1 MKKITLFSIGL
12 FGSMVLL
19 NAQNV
24 ITVDNTPGTQ
34 ADYDNLQTAISQA
47 ANGDIIYVHPSE
59 TNYGNIN
66 VDKPLTLIGYGHSDP
81 LKKSMVTDINLENLA
96 SNTKISGL
104 LIDDD
109 ILVKTTNTL
118 ENVTI
123 ENCLV
128 ESVVDIDDGG
138 INNLIMRGNVIF
150 QLGSTVSSSNT
161 YTNALITNNIILNR
175 FIVKNHQSTTFKNNI
190 FLNPTVQPII
200 NQEDESGTLVVQNT
214 IFYYNDS
221 FNTDNPNNDGVSYSN
236 CLTFNLGG
244 VPVTALVGQNNL
256 NNVDPLFV
264 ATNDDTNFDPAI
276 DDYNLQ
282 TGSLAIGAG
291 VNNEN
296 LGIFDGSGF
305 VFDNFG
311 FTEGIP
317 TVTIQAISTAVAPG
331 QNLNVIINTSNQ

>member
-1 MKKITLFSIGL
+1 MKKITLFSIAL
-12 FGSMVLL
+12 FGAMALL
-19 NAQNV
+19 NAQNI
-24 ITVDNTPGTQ
+24 ITVDNTPGAQ
-34 ADYDNLQTAISQA
+34 ANYDNLQTAISQA
-47 ANGDIIYVHPSE
+47 ADGDIIYIHPSE

-104 LIDDD
+104 FVDDD

-118 ENVTI
+118 QNVII

-128 ESVVDIDDGG
+128 ESVIDIDDGG
-138 INNLIMRGNVIF
+138 INDLIIRGNVIF
-150 QLGSTVSSSNT
+150 QLGSTVSSSNN
-161 YTNALITNNIILNR
+161 YTNALITNNILLNR

-200 NQEDESGTLVVQNT
+200 NQADESGTLVAQNT

-244 VPVTALVGQNNL
+244 VPVTSLNGDNNL

-264 ATNDDTNFDPAI
+264 ATNDNANYDPVL
-276 DDYNLQ
+276 DDYTFQ
-282 TGSLAIGAG
+282 SGSLAIGAG
-291 VNNEN
+291 INGED
-296 LGIFDGSGF
+296 LGIFDGGF

-311 FTEGIP
+311 FTDGIP
-317 TVTIQAISTAVAPG
+317 TVNIQAISTSVAPG